1 APYSAGSDGWY
12 ISCLQ
17 DGQRISEGLGN
28 GWRTENRKAS
38 YVDIDL
44 GRTLKFNRI
53 DLYPAGSIFDYG
65 SSFPK
70 TLTIS
75 VSADGK
81 TYTEVKTLSDIEIKT
96 TKGMKVD
103 IGEQE
108 ARYVRVDLVD
118 PASGTRFMALNEI
131 EIYHDDGTVP
141 APETFTLLKDDGT
154 VITYKEGENI
164 AKGKQTFYSSTT
176 PAHYQAWGWDI
187 SYINDG
193 KSGNG
198 WTSNVGLNRSPNA
211 TEYVG
216 VSFGDLFAVEKII
229 LEDNGVFPEDFNVA
243 LSEDGLNWTIVKD
256 VKGEPDKNSGEKYE
270 ILLDAPVNARFV
282 RVTGTKLRGG
292 GNDGYLLQLGEIEA
306 YGKPVCDKTVL
317 EEAIDTFKAEGGD
330 ETAKEFTDATAA
342 MDNALLTQTQARDYA
357 KKLLALVGKELETE
371 PPVTEP
377 DTPAETDPPEDPTD
391 GDTDAP
397 TDPTD
402 PTEKPTDPVE
412 DPTDT
417 PDETQPEKKGCKS
430 AIGLTALLM
439 IGGAALLIRK
449 KREE

>member
-1 APYSAGSDGWY
+1 M
-12 ISCLQ
+12 
-17 DGQRISEGLGN
+17 
-28 GWRTENRKAS
+28 
-38 YVDIDL
+38 DIDL
-44 GRTLKFNRI
+44 GRTLKFNRV

-65 SSFPK
+65 SAFPE
-70 TLTIS
+70 TLKIS
-75 VSADGK
+75 VSTDGK
-81 TYTEVKTLSDIEIKT
+81 TYTEVKTLTDIEIKT

-108 ARYVRVDLVD
+108 ARYIRVDLVD
-118 PASGTRFMALNEI
+118 PASGTRFMAINEI

-141 APETFTLLKDDGT
+141 APETFSLLKDDGT

-164 AKGKQTFYSSTT
+164 AKGKKTFYSSTT
-176 PAHYQAWGWDI
+176 PAHYQVWGWDI
-187 SYINDG
+187 SFINDG

-243 LSEDGLNWTIVKD
+243 LSEDGLNWTVIKD

-317 EEAIDTFKAEGGD
+317 QEAIATFKAEGGD
-330 ETAKEFTDATAA
+330 ESAKEFTDATAA
-342 MDNALLTQTQARDYA
+342 MENALLTQTQARDYA

-377 DTPAETDPPEDPTD
+377 DTEPGEDPTEPSTKNPEDPTEEPTKAPEDLTEAPTAAPEDPTD
-391 GDTDAP
+391 EP
-397 TDPTD
+397 
-402 PTEKPTDPVE
+402 KPG
-412 DPTDT
+412 
-417 PDETQPEKKGCKS
+417 KKGCGS
-430 AIGLTALLM
+430 AIGFSVLL
-439 IGGAALLIRK
+439 ILGGAAPVIRK
-449 KREE
+449 KRED